1 MSGLFGFGS
10 IGLSDLDEEDIFED
24 KKQKE
29 KEKLEPPKEEDFLLD
44 KEVECPVCGNKSNQK
59 ILKTGKVK
67 LISTDRD
74 LRPKYSI
81 LDSGKYE
88 VYQCEVCGYAA
99 LAKSFSHI
107 SPKQTEMI
115 REGFCTRV
123 KLRSFVQGATYTYEE
138 ALERY
143 KLALA
148 CAMVRKAKA
157 GEKAYICLKTAW
169 LLRGYAEFKKEQG
182 DTGLLAEIE
191 KAEQDY
197 LGEAYRGF
205 SKAVTVESFP
215 ICGMDES
222 TIDYLLAAL
231 AFETG
236 NLEASSRLVYK
247 IVQNKNAGSRVKER
261 AINLKDEIL
270 AETRRRRNE
279 KSEN

>member
-1 MSGLFGFGS
+1 MSGLFDFGS

-88 VYQCEVCGYAA
+88 VYQCGVCGYAA

-107 SPKQTEMI
+107 SAKQTEMI

-123 KLRSFVQGATYTYEE
+123 KLRSFVQGATYSYEE

-143 KLALA
+143 KLALVNA
-148 CAMVRKAKA
+148 IV
-157 GEKAYICLKTAW
+157 ICLKTAG